1 MPSDDKATDGGRFFI
16 AVPTAD
22 GVARAGAPP
31 RANVARIHDTHPGM
45 SRRFYDLFLELMSRD
60 GPLPRW
66 QREMVATVV
75 SSENGCHY

>member
-1 MPSDDKATDGGRFFI
+1 MPSDDDATDGGRFFI
-16 AVPTAD
+16 TLPTTDAL
-22 GVARAGAPP
+22 AREGAPS
-31 RANVARIHDTHPGM
+31 RANVARVHDAHPGM
-45 SRRFYDLFLELMSRD
+45 SRRFYDLFLELMSRA